1 MGTSVNVIVAAV
13 LKEDAARVAEAV
25 AALVKRRVG
34 GLIFADFALS
44 EEIRVAAETLQVD
57 SFATLL
63 LLCIRSQCAH

>member
-34 GLIFADFALS
+34 GLIFTDFSLS

-63 LLCIRSQCAH
+63 LLCIRSQRAY